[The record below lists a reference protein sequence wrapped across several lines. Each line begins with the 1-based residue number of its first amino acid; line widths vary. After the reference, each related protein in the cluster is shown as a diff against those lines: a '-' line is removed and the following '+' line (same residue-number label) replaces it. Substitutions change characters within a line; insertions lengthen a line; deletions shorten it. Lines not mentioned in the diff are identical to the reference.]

1 MAIMAY
7 PPAQP
12 MATRTIKEHQQENTR
27 QSKINNKKP
36 DVVLGMER

>member
-1 MAIMAY
+1 MAY

-12 MATRTIKEHQQENTR
+12 MATRTMKEHQQENTR